1 MQIRFQNIKFY
12 VLVFILLTSSVA
24 LTESNKLE
32 IEIDNPKFS
41 EKGLDDK
48 TYEIKAKKGL
58 KSDVQLKLFTVE
70 GKFKSDTDGRWIY
83 MEADQGTYD
92 QTLNQIELERNIKF
106 YTNEGE
112 IVKSSY
118 ATFDMENDIID
129 LKDNINHSIKEGLIT
144 SDNSVISNNFNNF
157 KYEGNVATKFILK
170 D

>member
-58 KSDVQLKLFTVE
+58 KSDVQLKLLQLK
-70 GKFKSDTDGRWIY
+70 GS
-83 MEADQGTYD
+83 
-92 QTLNQIELERNIKF
+92 LNQILMGDGYTWKLIK
-106 YTNEGE
+106 
-112 IVKSSY
+112 
-118 ATFDMENDIID
+118 AHM
-129 LKDNINHSIKEGLIT
+129 IKP
-144 SDNSVISNNFNNF
+144 
-157 KYEGNVATKFILK
+157 
-170 D
+170 

>member
-1 MQIRFQNIKFY
+1 
-12 VLVFILLTSSVA
+12 
-24 LTESNKLE
+24 
-32 IEIDNPKFS
+32 
-41 EKGLDDK
+41 
-48 TYEIKAKKGL
+48 
-58 KSDVQLKLFTVE
+58 
-70 GKFKSDTDGRWIY
+70 

-92 QTLNQIELERNIKF
+92 QSLNLIELERNIKF

-112 IVKSSY
+112 MVKSSY

-129 LKDNINHSIKEGLIT
+129 LKDNISHSIREGLIT

>member
-1 MQIRFQNIKFY
+1 MQIRFQNIQFY

-144 SDNSVISNNFNNF
+144 SDNSVISNKFNNF